1 MEKKKFRGYIIAV
14 ALFVFIFINMGGVGC
29 LSVFMPSIIAETGYS
44 TPQIS
49 LMFTFAGVASAL
61 CGLFVTPTALKKLG
75 PKKCMLVAT
84 ICTAVSLFGY
94 GRTSSLAV
102 LYACAALGGFA
113 IGIGFFAACG
123 SMISNWF
130 FDKKLSI
137 IGAISAASGLGG
149 TVFKSLSG
157 YAITALGYRTAYVFI
172 SLAALVVGIIIQL
185 IVRDHPSELGQT
197 ALGAEHMD
205 MQAAGDAGSGAELP
219 GLTFKEALKTPSF
232 YLVFFGG
239 ALGIIAYMG
248 MSMYMVT
255 LLATNYGM
263 PLTSAANYNAL
274 FQFAV
279 MVAVFFSGKIAE
291 KIGIKGYVLYVG
303 IAMSAGLL
311 LIVLF
316 GASIIGIPIVLVIAA
331 ILVGVGGSHQSSDS
345 SILAQSCF
353 GAKDFATIQAYLI
366 GGVNAGSALTAI
378 VATPFIGAD
387 GSMLPCFRVFF
398 VLSVL
403 WMVMVL
409 IGSILA
415 PYKNG
420 KSAAK

>member
-1 MEKKKFRGYIIAV
+1 MENKKFRGYIIAV
-14 ALFVFIFINMGGVGC
+14 ALFVFIFVNMGGVGC
-29 LSVFMPSIIAETGYS
+29 LSVFMPSIVAETGYS
-44 TPQIS
+44 TTQIS

-61 CGLFVTPTALKKLG
+61 CGLLITPTVLKKLG
-75 PKKCMLVAT
+75 PKKCMLIAT
-84 ICTAVSLFGY
+84 ICTALSLFLY

-102 LYACAALGGFA
+102 FYFAAALGGFA
-113 IGIGFFAACG
+113 IGIGYFAACG
-123 SMISNWF
+123 SMIGNWF
-130 FDKKLSI
+130 FDKRLSI

-157 YAITALGYRTAYVFI
+157 YAITAFGYRTAYVFI
-172 SLAALVVGIIIQL
+172 ALSTLVVGLIVQL

-197 ALGAEHMD
+197 ALGAEKMD
-205 MQAAGDAGSGAELP
+205 LQSSGSAGSAELP
-219 GLTFKEALKTPSF
+219 GLSFKEALKTPSF
-232 YLVFFGG
+232 YLIFFGG

-263 PLTSAANYNAL
+263 SLTSAANYNAL

-279 MVAVFFSGKIAE
+279 MVAVFFSGRIAE
-291 KIGIKGYVLYVG
+291 KIGIRGYILYVG

-316 GASIIGIPIVLVIAA
+316 GSSIIGAPVALIAA
-331 ILVGVGGSHQSSDS
+331 AVLVGVGGSHQSSDS

-378 VATPFIGAD
+378 VAAPFIGAD

-398 VLSVL
+398 VLSVV
-403 WMVMVL
+403 WMIMMFV
-409 IGSILA
+409 GSVLA
-415 PYKNG
+415 PYKE
-420 KSAAK
+420 KTTSK